1 VHTEKSFVNLKFLGQ
16 IPKLFMSPLWIVGM
30 NLLFDFPQSWVILF
44 FAFLGIW
51 AVLWIV
57 RKSKGRKEVKEQ
69 VYLAIS
75 GLFSLFLMEVFA
87 TQSNLWHY
95 IPGDWPVI
103 LWPTYVAAIL
113 FGYQLL
119 RFIEERLRVKSVDIH

>member
-1 VHTEKSFVNLKFLGQ
+1 
-16 IPKLFMSPLWIVGM
+16 MSPLWIVGM

-51 AVLWIV
+51 AVLWAV

-69 VYLAIS
+69 VYLAMA

-87 TQSNLWHY
+87 TQTNLWHY

-119 RFIEERLRVKSVDIH
+119 RFIEERLVVKRVGLR